1 MADPKLTK
9 KICDLIKHLT
19 PLKQLKKGVNEIL
32 KEISKGTIEV
42 VVLAAD
48 CHPIEVIMTLT
59 SLCEERNIQYC
70 FVPSKAVLGRAC
82 GVKVPVAA
90 AGLMSREGSQFSG
103 QILELKDKI
112 EQLFI

>member
-1 MADPKLTK
+1 
-9 KICDLIKHLT
+9 
-19 PLKQLKKGVNEIL
+19 
-32 KEISKGTIEV
+32 
-42 VVLAAD
+42 
-48 CHPIEVIMTLT
+48 MTLT

-112 EQLFI
+112 EQLFIWFICWYDIAKIKKYQEL